1 MAEMKEKTAAEETK
15 SSAEEEVTSLEAQE
29 GAETEPAN
37 ASGDSKKDK
46 DEKKTAKKGGIKALL
61 RQRKMRHG
69 SLAVVLTAV
78 AVAVVILINV
88 VTGLL
93 LDRFPEMKADFT
105 ANKAFALSSD
115 TKDYMSRLTKD
126 LKLYIISDEKTFTES
141 SNYFVQAKNLLDKMV
156 SCSNGKFTVEFVDTT
171 ENPQFTQ
178 SYPNIDWTAKDTV
191 GVLVCGEQYKG
202 LGVKEC
208 FTYDEE
214 YYNYY
219 GMYKWTGTT
228 IEQAVVK
235 AALNVTADEKVI
247 VDVLTGEGESSEN
260 GYEGVTK
267 LLNDNAYQ
275 VNEVSLLTGELDKDA
290 RMVILFAPLTDLSDK
305 SAETLSAW
313 LDNDGK
319 YGRTLIYVAN
329 ADPTA
334 GELNTP
340 NIDALLKDWGM
351 ELNKGIVYET
361 DLNHCLNNAP
371 IYTFITDYTNYYVE
385 NLKNKTVPVVNEY
398 ACGVTIKDENTAHA
412 ILQTSDQAGVLPYDA
427 KSDYDLKGNVTGTPI
442 AVAAEGVKTGTEKSS
457 NVIVFSSKAMLL
469 SGELNYPSFN
479 NGTFFMNI
487 VNTVAGKEDNTVIIE
502 GKSLDNATLGA
513 PSTEASNSVMIVFMF
528 VIPALILVL
537 GIVLWIRRRNR

>member
-1 MAEMKEKTAAEETK
+1 
-15 SSAEEEVTSLEAQE
+15 
-29 GAETEPAN
+29 
-37 ASGDSKKDK
+37 
-46 DEKKTAKKGGIKALL
+46 
-61 RQRKMRHG
+61 
-69 SLAVVLTAV
+69 
-78 AVAVVILINV
+78 
-88 VTGLL
+88 
-93 LDRFPEMKADFT
+93 
-105 ANKAFALSSD
+105 
-115 TKDYMSRLTKD
+115 
-126 LKLYIISDEKTFTES
+126 
-141 SNYFVQAKNLLDKMV
+141 
-156 SCSNGKFTVEFVDTT
+156 
-171 ENPQFTQ
+171 
-178 SYPNIDWTAKDTV
+178 
-191 GVLVCGEQYKG
+191 
-202 LGVKEC
+202 
-208 FTYDEE
+208 
-214 YYNYY
+214 
-219 GMYKWTGTT
+219 
-228 IEQAVVK
+228 
-235 AALNVTADEKVI
+235 
-247 VDVLTGEGESSEN
+247 
-260 GYEGVTK
+260 
-267 LLNDNAYQ
+267 
-275 VNEVSLLTGELDKDA
+275 
-290 RMVILFAPLTDLSDK
+290 MVILFAPLTDLSDK

-351 ELNKGIVYET
+351 ELNKGVVYET

-479 NGTFFMNI
+479 GTFFMNI